1 MEIVGYNGITPPS
14 QQILRDLGVGG
25 KIQYAARVFVAGQ
38 KMGMNP
44 RLQSFFFK
52 IESETDALTVAN
64 FEDGTTEV
72 VLRAG
77 KKRAGVVEL
86 Q

>member
-1 MEIVGYNGITPPS
+1 LELKLASSKKDARRLIAGGGAK
-14 QQILRDLGVGG
+14 LGDE
-25 KIQYAARVFVAGQ
+25 
-38 KMGMNP
+38 
-44 RLQSFFFK
+44 K

-77 KKRAGVVEL
+77 KKRSGVVESTKMK
-86 Q
+86 